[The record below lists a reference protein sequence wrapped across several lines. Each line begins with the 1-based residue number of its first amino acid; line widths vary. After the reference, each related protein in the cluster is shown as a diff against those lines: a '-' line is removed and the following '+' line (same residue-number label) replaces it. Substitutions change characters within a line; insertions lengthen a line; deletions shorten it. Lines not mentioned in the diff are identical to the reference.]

1 MSLSRQERIRDLVEF
16 HRATWVE
23 SAAEMLTHLTL
34 EQRAVFERLWSE
46 QLFLLERGK
55 PSPRLDPALADDDM
69 DPRVACAITNR
80 RLLRRALKG
89 T

>member
-1 MSLSRQERIRDLVEF
+1 MPLSRQERIRDLVEF
-16 HRATWVE
+16 HGVVWVE
-23 SAAEMLTHLTL
+23 SPAEMLSRMTH
-34 EQRAVFERLWSE
+34 EQRKRFEGSHSY

-55 PSPRLDPALADDDM
+55 PSPRLDPALADQNM

-80 RLLRRALKG
+80 RLLRRALNG

>member
-16 HRATWVE
+16 HGVVWVE
-23 SAAEMLTHLTL
+23 SPTEMLSRLSPA
-34 EQRAVFERLWSE
+34 QRVVFDGLRSE

-55 PSPRLDPALADDDM
+55 PSPGLDRVLAREDM
-69 DPRVACAITNR
+69 DPRVAYAITNR
-80 RLLRRALKG
+80 RLLRRALNG